1 MDNEYDFDEMLG
13 SLESGG
19 QNTPPSNFDIGS
31 LDFGPGAFDISNFQT
46 PSNYS
51 FNQPINLNNFDWGS
65 LDAGPGAV
73 SLTPADQVNLNK
85 LNGGEPPEK
94 GFVDYAKEYGPY
106 LMSPNPLAAILINK
120 LSSAVGDYIGGKEGQ
135 LAQTGTSS
143 LLSGATPSQALTN
156 TVLSEFGNQTSQG
169 ISSLLP
175 KDENPSL
182 AQEYLNRVIPNIGA
196 QFATSLLTG
205 NTGALIPMIKSS
217 LLGSAKNLTGNK
229 VLTSLTGD

>member
-13 SLESGG
+13 SLDLGG

-31 LDFGPGAFDISNFQT
+31 LDFGPGAFDISNFQA

-51 FNQPINLNNFDWGS
+51 LNQPIDFGNFDWGS
-65 LDAGPGAV
+65 MDAGPAA
-73 SLTPADQVNLNK
+73 TQIDMPK
-85 LNGGEPPEK
+85 EK
-94 GFVDYAKEYGPY
+94 SFGDYAKEYGPY

-120 LSSAVGDYIGGKEGQ
+120 LSGSVGDYIGGKEGQ

-175 KDENPSL
+175 KNENPSL
-182 AQEYLNRVIPNIGA
+182 AQEYLNQVIPNIGA
-196 QFATSLLTG
+196 QVATSLLTG